1 MDRPQHFECDTPDC
15 VHWEDGECTKETS
28 VTIQEH
34 RCVDFEEHIEPPSAA
49 TVTIEISG
57 GVLQNVYASPDLP
70 DINVEL
76 IDFDVLRNALETD
89 RSRAQRILEETKEHH
104 KQIY

>member
-1 MDRPQHFECDTPDC
+1 MDRPRHFECDTPDC

-28 VTIQEH
+28 VTIQKH
-34 RCVDFEEHIEPPSAA
+34 HCVDFEERIEPPPAV
-49 TVTIEISG
+49 TVTIEING

-70 DINVEL
+70 EINVEL
-76 IDFDVLRNALETD
+76 IDFDVLKDASDTE
-89 RSRAQRILEETKEHH
+89 RSRAQRMLDETKAHH